1 MSTSDERRWR
11 YRRSL
16 ASRVILLTTMAVGV
30 AVACVAFAAFMT
42 ARMQMQSTLDE
53 SLLVRAQKV
62 ATGITLDAR
71 VPSWALGAADVRI
84 LYITSDERYFS
95 FDRDSELSLGDPEY
109 AVASGSSA
117 QSVRTIVDGEGVHY
131 RVVAVPAQAPGQ
143 ALVLAQSLEPQ
154 QATLAKLGAVM
165 LLFGA
170 AGVVAASLAGW
181 AVARNGLRPVRRLTD
196 SVEEIARTEDLRPL
210 PVEGDDEIARLAT
223 AFNHML
229 AAVAASRDR
238 QRQLVADAGHELR
251 TPLTSLRTNLDLLA
265 QAGTDLPEHARAELI
280 DDVRAQIAELTT
292 LIGDLVELARDEP
305 MPTVVEQVDLADV
318 VDRALTRVRR
328 RAPGVR
334 FVVDVESWWVTGDAA
349 ALERAM
355 TNLLDNAAKWSP
367 QDGEVTIRL
376 SDGVLVVDDE
386 GPGIAADDLPHVF
399 DRFWRSE
406 ESRAMPG
413 SGLGLAIVAQVVER
427 HAGTVT
433 AGEAPTGGT
442 RLELRLP
449 GTESEA
455 VAAPPADRSA
465 AEHRA

>member
-16 ASRVILLTTMAVGV
+16 ASRVILLTTMAVGL

-53 SLLVRAQKV
+53 SLLVRAQK
-62 ATGITLDAR
+62 AADAGITIDAK

-84 LYITSDERYFS
+84 LYITSDQRYVT
-95 FDRDSELSLGDPEY
+95 FDQFPELYLGQPEL
-109 AVASGSSA
+109 AVANGDST
-117 QSVRTIVDGEGVHY
+117 QSVRTLVAKDGEHY
-131 RVVAVPAQAPGQ
+131 RVVAVPARVPGQ
-143 ALVLAQSLEPQ
+143 ALVLAQSLKPQ
-154 QATLAKLGAVM
+154 EQTLAKLGVVM
-165 LLFGA
+165 LLFGVAGVLAAAA
-170 AGVVAASLAGW
+170 AGWG
-181 AVARNGLRPVRRLTD
+181 VARNGLRPVRRLTHA
-196 SVEEIARTEDLRPL
+196 VEKIARTEDLRPL

-265 QAGTDLPEHARAELI
+265 QAGTELPEHARAELI

-305 MPTVVEQVDLADV
+305 LPTVVEHVDLADV
-318 VDRALTRVRR
+318 VDRALVRVRR

-334 FVVDVESWWVTGDAA
+334 FVVDVEPWWVTGDAA
-349 ALERAM
+349 ALERAV

-376 SDGVLVVDDE
+376 SDGALVVDDE

-406 ESRAMPG
+406 ESRGMPG
-413 SGLGLAIVAQVVER
+413 SGLGLSIVAQVVER
-427 HAGTVT
+427 HA
-433 AGEAPTGGT
+433 AP
-442 RLELRLP
+442 
-449 GTESEA
+449 
-455 VAAPPADRSA
+455 
-465 AEHRA
+465 